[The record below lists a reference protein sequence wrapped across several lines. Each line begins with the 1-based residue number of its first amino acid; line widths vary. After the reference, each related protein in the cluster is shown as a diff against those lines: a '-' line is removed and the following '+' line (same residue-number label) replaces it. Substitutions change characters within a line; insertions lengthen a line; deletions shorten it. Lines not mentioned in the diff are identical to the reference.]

1 MSKVQGL
8 AVGRGLRREVG
19 RRVTGEL
26 GYRPNLG
33 GINLR
38 TGKTYAIGI
47 VLSFGHEGEM
57 NIVVASLIEGA
68 SCHMKAR
75 GELSGIT
82 NAMQF
87 ALSPFSRQ
95 KTGCKT
101 PTKSKPAQNGSITRM
116 VKS

>member
-1 MSKVQGL
+1 M
-8 AVGRGLRREVG
+8 RREVG

-101 PTKSKPAQNGSITRM
+101 QPKANQLKTAQSHGW
-116 VKS
+116 